1 MLVNIRTYVEVNII
15 RKILSIFIIIVFFI
29 VGCTVSKE
37 EKIDYNE
44 EKIDYKEEM
53 KTLVKEISEYS
64 KAIKED
70 FIVMIQ
76 NAEEVIY
83 NKTETIDYDFLK
95 HIDGIGKESLFF
107 SHEGNDKRIEDE
119 VTNYSKGLLNLYK
132 ENHKKVL
139 VIDYC
144 SQEDNIREAYNKCK
158 TNDFVSFVANRRE
171 LDERPYYFESILDE
185 NYEDINSLWDV
196 KNFLYLINPRNYSSK
211 EELINEFSQS
221 NYDLIIMD
229 LFLYDEISFTKEEI
243 ERLKIKNNG
252 GSRLIISYMSIGEA
266 ESYRYYWNRLNA
278 KEKKMLIN
286 EENENW
292 EENYLVSYWEELW
305 KEIIIKNDDSY
316 INRIINARFDGVYLD
331 VIDAYEFYQ
340 Q

>member
-1 MLVNIRTYVEVNII
+1 MEVNVIK
-15 RKILSIFIIIVFFI
+15 RILLCIMNLVFFM
-29 VGCTVSKE
+29 VGCTVSKG
-37 EKIDYNE
+37 EKIN
-44 EKIDYKEEM
+44 YKEEM

-64 KAIKED
+64 KSRKEE
-70 FIVMIQ
+70 FIVVIQ

-83 NKTETIDYDFLK
+83 NAEGNIDYDFLE

-107 SHEGNDKRIEDE
+107 GYEGDDEKTEDE
-119 VTNYSKGLLNLYK
+119 VTNYSKELLNLYR
-132 ENHKKVL
+132 ENNKKVL

-144 SQEDNIREAYNKCK
+144 SKEENIRDAYNKCRI
-158 TNDFVSFVANRRE
+158 NNFVSFVANKRA
-171 LDERPYYFESILDE
+171 LDEIPYYFESILEE
-185 NYEDINSLWDV
+185 NNEDINSLSEV
-196 KNFLYLINPRNYSSK
+196 NNFLYLINPRNYSSK
-211 EELINEFSQS
+211 EDLINEISQS

-229 LFLYDEISFTKEEI
+229 LFLHDEISFTAEEI

-252 GSRLIISYMSIGEA
+252 GQRQVISYMSIGEA
-266 ESYRYYWNRLNA
+266 ESYRYYWNQLSTN
-278 KEKKMLIN
+278 EKNMLIN

-305 KEIIIKNDDSY
+305 KKIIIKNDDSY
-316 INRIINARFDGVYLD
+316 INRIINAGFDGVYLD

>member
-1 MLVNIRTYVEVNII
+1 MNL
-15 RKILSIFIIIVFFI
+15 VFFM
-29 VGCTVSKE
+29 VGCTVSKG
-37 EKIDYNE
+37 EKIN
-44 EKIDYKEEM
+44 YKEEM

-64 KAIKED
+64 KSRKEE
-70 FIVMIQ
+70 FIVVIQ

-83 NKTETIDYDFLK
+83 NAEGNIDYDFLE

-107 SHEGNDKRIEDE
+107 GYEGDDEKTEDE
-119 VTNYSKGLLNLYK
+119 VTNYSKELLNLYR
-132 ENHKKVL
+132 ENNKKVL

-144 SQEDNIREAYNKCK
+144 SKEENIRDAYNKCRI
-158 TNDFVSFVANRRE
+158 NNFVSFVANKRA
-171 LDERPYYFESILDE
+171 LDEIPYYFESILEE
-185 NYEDINSLWDV
+185 NNEDINSLSEV
-196 KNFLYLINPRNYSSK
+196 NNFLYLINPRNYSSK
-211 EELINEFSQS
+211 EDLINEISQS

-229 LFLYDEISFTKEEI
+229 LFLHDEISFTAEEI

-252 GSRLIISYMSIGEA
+252 GQRQVISYMSIGEA
-266 ESYRYYWNRLNA
+266 ESYRYYWNQLSTN
-278 KEKKMLIN
+278 EKNMLIN

-305 KEIIIKNDDSY
+305 KKIIIKNDDSY
-316 INRIINARFDGVYLD
+316 INRIINAGFDGVYLD

>member
-1 MLVNIRTYVEVNII
+1 MIKR
-15 RKILSIFIIIVFFI
+15 ILLCIMNLVFFM
-29 VGCTVSKE
+29 VGCTVSKG
-37 EKIDYNE
+37 EKIN
-44 EKIDYKEEM
+44 YKEEM

-64 KAIKED
+64 KSRKEE
-70 FIVMIQ
+70 FIVVIQ

-83 NKTETIDYDFLK
+83 NAEGNIDYDFLE

-107 SHEGNDKRIEDE
+107 GYEGDDERTEDE
-119 VTNYSKGLLNLYK
+119 VTNYSKELLNLYR
-132 ENHKKVL
+132 ENNKKVL

-144 SQEDNIREAYNKCK
+144 SKEENIRDAYNKCRI
-158 TNDFVSFVANRRE
+158 NNFVSFVANKRA
-171 LDERPYYFESILDE
+171 LDEIPYYFESILEE
-185 NYEDINSLWDV
+185 NNEDINSLSEV
-196 KNFLYLINPRNYSSK
+196 NNFLYLINPRNYSSK
-211 EELINEFSQS
+211 EDLINEISQS

-229 LFLYDEISFTKEEI
+229 LFLHDEISFTAEEI

-252 GSRLIISYMSIGEA
+252 GQRQVISYMSIGEA
-266 ESYRYYWNRLNA
+266 ESYRYYWNQLSTN
-278 KEKKMLIN
+278 EKNMLIN

-305 KEIIIKNDDSY
+305 KKIIIKNDDSY
-316 INRIINARFDGVYLD
+316 INRIINAGFDGVYLD

>member
-1 MLVNIRTYVEVNII
+1 MIKR
-15 RKILSIFIIIVFFI
+15 ILLCIMNLVFFI
-29 VGCTVSKE
+29 VGCTVSKG
-37 EKIDYNE
+37 EKIN
-44 EKIDYKEEM
+44 YKEEM

-64 KAIKED
+64 KSRKEE
-70 FIVMIQ
+70 FIVVIQ

-83 NKTETIDYDFLK
+83 NAEGNIDYDFLE

-107 SHEGNDKRIEDE
+107 GYEGDDEKTEDE
-119 VTNYSKGLLNLYK
+119 VTNYSKELLNLYR
-132 ENHKKVL
+132 ENNKKVL

-144 SQEDNIREAYNKCK
+144 SKEENIRDAYNKCRI
-158 TNDFVSFVANRRE
+158 NNFVSFVANKRA
-171 LDERPYYFESILDE
+171 LDEIPYYFESILEE
-185 NYEDINSLWDV
+185 NNEDINSLSEV
-196 KNFLYLINPRNYSSK
+196 NNFLYLINPRNYSSK
-211 EELINEFSQS
+211 EDLINEISQS

-229 LFLYDEISFTKEEI
+229 LFLHDEISFTAEEI

-252 GSRLIISYMSIGEA
+252 GQRQVISYMSIGEA
-266 ESYRYYWNRLNA
+266 ESYRYYWNQLSTN
-278 KEKKMLIN
+278 EKNMLIN

-305 KEIIIKNDDSY
+305 KKIIIKNDDSY
-316 INRIINARFDGVYLD
+316 INRIINAGFDGVYLD

>member
-1 MLVNIRTYVEVNII
+1 MIKR
-15 RKILSIFIIIVFFI
+15 ILLCIMNLVFFM
-29 VGCTVSKE
+29 VGCTVSKG
-37 EKIDYNE
+37 EKIN
-44 EKIDYKEEM
+44 YKEEM

-64 KAIKED
+64 KSRKEE
-70 FIVMIQ
+70 FIVVIQ

-83 NKTETIDYDFLK
+83 NAEGNIDYDFLE

-107 SHEGNDKRIEDE
+107 GYEGDDEKTEDE
-119 VTNYSKGLLNLYK
+119 VTNYSKELLNLYR
-132 ENHKKVL
+132 ENNKKVL

-144 SQEDNIREAYNKCK
+144 SKEENIRDAYNKCRI
-158 TNDFVSFVANRRE
+158 NNFVSFVANKRA
-171 LDERPYYFESILDE
+171 LDEIPYYFESILEE
-185 NYEDINSLWDV
+185 NNEDINSLSEV
-196 KNFLYLINPRNYSSK
+196 NNFLYLINPRNYSSK
-211 EELINEFSQS
+211 EDLINEISQS

-229 LFLYDEISFTKEEI
+229 LFLHDEISFTAEEI

-252 GSRLIISYMSIGEA
+252 GQRQVISYMSIGEA
-266 ESYRYYWNRLNA
+266 ESYRYYWNQLSTN
-278 KEKKMLIN
+278 EKNMLIN

-305 KEIIIKNDDSY
+305 KKIIIKNDDSY
-316 INRIINARFDGVYLD
+316 INRIINAGFDGVYLD

>member
-1 MLVNIRTYVEVNII
+1 MIKR
-15 RKILSIFIIIVFFI
+15 ILPCIIIMVFFM
-29 VGCTVSKE
+29 VGCTVSRG
-37 EKIDYNE
+37 

-64 KAIKED
+64 KARKED
-70 FIVMIQ
+70 FIVIIQ

-83 NKTETIDYDFLK
+83 NEEENIDYDFLE

-107 SHEGNDKRIEDE
+107 GYEGDDERTEDE
-119 VTNYSKGLLNLYK
+119 VTNYSKELLNLYR
-132 ENHKKVL
+132 ENNKKVL

-144 SQEDNIREAYNKCK
+144 SKEENIRETYNKCRS
-158 TNDFVSFVANRRE
+158 NDFISFVANKRE
-171 LDERPYYFESILDE
+171 LDERPYYFESIIEE
-185 NYEDINSLWDV
+185 NNNDINSLSEV

-211 EELINEFSQS
+211 EDLINEISQS

-229 LFLYDEISFTKEEI
+229 LFLYDEISFTAEEI

-252 GSRLIISYMSIGEA
+252 GQRQVISYMSIGEA
-266 ESYRYYWNRLNA
+266 ESYRYYWSQLST
-278 KEKKMLIN
+278 KEKKVLIN

-316 INRIINARFDGVYLD
+316 INRIINAGFDGVYLD

>member
-1 MLVNIRTYVEVNII
+1 MIKR
-15 RKILSIFIIIVFFI
+15 ILLCIMNLVFFM

-37 EKIDYNE
+37 EKIN
-44 EKIDYKEEM
+44 YKEEM

-64 KAIKED
+64 KSRKEE
-70 FIVMIQ
+70 FIVVIQ

-83 NKTETIDYDFLK
+83 NAEGNIDYDFLE

-107 SHEGNDKRIEDE
+107 GYEGDDEKTEDE
-119 VTNYSKGLLNLYK
+119 VTNYSKELLNLYR
-132 ENHKKVL
+132 ENNKKVL

-144 SQEDNIREAYNKCK
+144 SKEENIRDAYNKCRI
-158 TNDFVSFVANRRE
+158 NNFVSFVANKRA
-171 LDERPYYFESILDE
+171 LDEIPYYFESILEE
-185 NYEDINSLWDV
+185 NNEDINSLSEV
-196 KNFLYLINPRNYSSK
+196 NNFLYLINPRNYSSK
-211 EELINEFSQS
+211 EDLINEISQS

-229 LFLYDEISFTKEEI
+229 LFLHDEISFTAEEI

-252 GSRLIISYMSIGEA
+252 GQRQVISYMSIGEA
-266 ESYRYYWNRLNA
+266 ESYRYYWNQLSTN
-278 KEKKMLIN
+278 EKNMLIN

-305 KEIIIKNDDSY
+305 KKIIIKNDDSY
-316 INRIINARFDGVYLD
+316 INRIINAGFDGVYLD